1 MKGGKMS
8 RKSIKVVVFV
18 LLGILLATLPGLV
31 GCAGEEKATGKEIKY
46 GWLWDFTGRA
56 AVGVT
61 QVFQGFKDYLRMTEE
76 EDPIPGVTIKLVTYD
91 TKSESARVMPGYV
104 WLKGKGVD
112 IMSAAPQDTEVLRSR
127 FEAEQMPFYSLSNI
141 LSMLDS
147 EWLVSLFG
155 PPEGVIEVLL
165 QWIMDNWEDYPTK
178 PKIGFVG
185 LSGVPFYESQ
195 LETAEEWMSD
205 YPDKFEYVGA
215 QMSPSTTTTWAIEIG
230 RLKES
235 DFIIAAMSGP
245 PLASFL
251 IEARNRGYEGKLV
264 GPMESFLA
272 FWSLMK
278 GAVPEEALDGVV
290 VGVYQPWW
298 NDTGAFMTQVKE
310 YTEEYYS
317 PDDVETLYLGTGQYN
332 GWAAGMIFVDALRRA
347 VDEVGAENVD
357 GIALYQALKETNMTV
372 EGFGSPWRITEE
384 ANCFMQTVRLMEYS
398 SEVGDWVVIT
408 DWSLPPCLGG

>member
-1 MKGGKMS
+1 MS
-8 RKSIKVVVFV
+8 RKITKTMALV
-18 LLGILLATLPGLV
+18 LLGVLLATLPGLL
-31 GCAGEEKATGKEIKY
+31 GCAKEEAAGKEIKY
-46 GWLWDFTGRA
+46 GWVWDFTGRA
-56 AVGVT
+56 ALGVT

-76 EDPIPGVTIKLVTYD
+76 ENPIPGVTIKLLTYD
-91 TKSESARVMPGYV
+91 TKSDSSRVMPGYV

-127 FEAEQMPFYSLSNI
+127 FEEEEMPFYSLSNI

-155 PPEGVIEVLL
+155 PPEGAIEVLL
-165 QWIMDNWEDYPTK
+165 KWIMNTWPYEEEGRL

-185 LSGVPFYESQ
+185 LAGVPFYESQ
-195 LETAEEWMSD
+195 QATAEKWMSD
-205 YPDKFEYVGA
+205 YPNKFEYVGA
-215 QMSPSTTTTWAIEIG
+215 QMSPTTTTVWAVEIG

-235 DFIIAAMSGP
+235 DYIVAAMSGP

-272 FWSLMK
+272 FWGLMK
-278 GAVPEEALDGVV
+278 GSVPEESLDGVV

-298 NDTGAFMTQVKE
+298 SDTGAFMTEVKK

-317 PDDVETLYLGTGQYN
+317 PAEVETLYLGTGQYN

-347 VDEVGAENVD
+347 VAKVGAENVD
-357 GIALYQALKETNMTV
+357 GIALFEALKETNMTE